1 MSKAMNQ
8 LREFVNNN
16 QLHIPKRYANTTYEE
31 FKTKEFIFNSNRSG
45 LNFALDIV
53 GMHKTLQFIWTRNQQ
68 GKTIIKF
75 KEKDNE

>member
-1 MSKAMNQ
+1 MSKAMIQ
-8 LREFVNNN
+8 LREFVNKN

-68 GKTIIKF
+68 GKTVIKF